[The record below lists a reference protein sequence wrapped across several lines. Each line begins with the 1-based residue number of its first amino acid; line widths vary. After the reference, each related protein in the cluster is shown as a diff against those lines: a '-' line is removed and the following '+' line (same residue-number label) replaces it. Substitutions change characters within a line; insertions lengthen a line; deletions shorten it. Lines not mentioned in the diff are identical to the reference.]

1 MALCDRCEPKAPS
14 LGIVSISALLT
25 AYGRVGLEHS
35 LVAMWTPASRM
46 TLKGPFIKFTYG
58 IQNATRLEVNMA
70 RPTAARSQLDNAKR
84 VSATGHIVHE
94 ILERSSH
101 KFQQR
106 GA

>member
-46 TLKGPFIKFTYG
+46 TLKGPFIK
-58 IQNATRLEVNMA
+58 L
-70 RPTAARSQLDNAKR
+70 PTGFKTPPDSKSTWR
-84 VSATGHIVHE
+84 V
-94 ILERSSH
+94 
-101 KFQQR
+101 QQR
-106 GA
+106 HGRS